1 MINMSWKNI
10 LKNMQP
16 SETSQGWFYSPDGG
30 GGMTN
35 SNTGFLGRVWNYI
48 ADANLFS
55 KGFIDEEGWV
65 DVGLKF
71 IGMPVL
77 FKKEY
82 RDDNHAK
89 VARGMAG
96 KFGITGDADRE
107 HSSIIAEINEALHQ
121 QQLSKDTHVKEY
133 ALSMFDKNAAQNYLN
148 RLKQQVQKPQ
158 PKKGI
163 FGRFKR

>member
-1 MINMSWKNI
+1 MTWKNI

-16 SETSQGWFYSPDGG
+16 SETSQGWLYSPDGG

-35 SNTGFLGRVWNYI
+35 SNTGLLGRVWNFI

-65 DVGLKF
+65 DVGLKY

-82 RDDNHAK
+82 RDNNHAK

-96 KFGITGDADRE
+96 KFGITGDVDRE
-107 HSSIIAEINEALHQ
+107 HANIIHEINTNYSE
-121 QQLSKDTHVKEY
+121 SKDTHIKEY
-133 ALSMFDKNAAQNYLN
+133 ALSHFDKNAAQNYLN
-148 RLKQQVQKPQ
+148 KLKQQVQKPQ
-158 PKKGI
+158 SKKGI